1 MSKYEEF
8 YHWFPMELSSFQ
20 KTAIRA
26 IVDGHH
32 SLSCVPTGSGK
43 TLPALFAIDYF
54 TRLGKKVIYTSPIK
68 ALSNQKYYEFSQKF
82 PTLSVGLLT
91 GDIKTNPTGNVLIMT
106 AEILQNILVS
116 KTSSMMEYVNVER
129 DVGCI
134 IHDEIHMI
142 NDEFRGHVWEELIM
156 SCPPT
161 IQMVM
166 LSATLDSPESFVKW
180 IESLPNQEKKV
191 ILETCNYRNVPLKH
205 FGFVTNS
212 SKIIKTTKKDPNII
226 SLLQETNNKFIPLY
240 TTNGVFENDNYD
252 KIKNILKLYHKHTHY
267 ENNIFVLEQALR
279 VMVEKE
285 MFPAVCF
292 LLSKKQIETISKK
305 ITVNLLEFD
314 SKVPY
319 IIQKECENILRQKFS
334 NYKNFLHL
342 PEFASLLKLLE
353 KGIAIHH
360 SGMIPVLRE
369 LVEILFEKGFIK
381 LLFATETFSVGLN
394 MPIKTSIFTD
404 IFKFDG
410 NGRRMFLPHEFT
422 QASGRAGRRGLD
434 EEGFV
439 IHLFN
444 LYDSHQKTDF
454 RLLLHGPSQKLVSKF
469 KMSFH
474 LFFSNENINSFC
486 RASLTNF
493 ETRGIISS
501 MIKEEEE
508 ISQIIQKEQEKTL
521 KTPNEILQE
530 YNSLFRYKSQKQH
543 KKNKI
548 KQENLK
554 EDYPTLEDDLKSRKN
569 LETWI
574 QKKEIVE
581 VKKNCEIQK
590 LEEKISSIKKFLTEQ
605 GCFNE
610 KGEKT
615 ILGNIASKIHHVPC
629 LGIAQK
635 INEIA
640 SLEVHE
646 LISLLGCFLPITVPE
661 SFKTH
666 VFPQGK
672 IFHSIL
678 TDIDTI
684 YNKCYDFEAQHGIYT
699 GEDYTIQFDFVN
711 LLERWAKVTTEEEAD
726 ALFYQIKDEKGIFLG
741 EFVKYIMNLNNL
753 SRELENVAEFLGDIR
768 FLSKLK
774 QIPEKTI
781 KFIVTNQSL
790 YV

>member
-1 MSKYEEF
+1 MSNYEEF
-8 YHWFPMELSSFQ
+8 YRWFPLELSSFQ

-82 PTLSVGLLT
+82 PNLSVGLLT

-116 KTSSMMEYVNVER
+116 KTSSMMEYIDVEE

-156 SCPPT
+156 SCPSHV
-161 IQMVM
+161 QMVM
-166 LSATLDSPESFVKW
+166 LSATLDSPENFVRW
-180 IESLPNQEKKV
+180 IESLPNQEKRV
-191 ILETCNYRNVPLKH
+191 ILETCDYRNVPLKH

-212 SKIIKTTKKDPNII
+212 SKIIKTTKKDPHII
-226 SLLQETNNKFIPLY
+226 SLLEETNNKFIPLY
-240 TTNGVFENDNYD
+240 TTNGVFQNDNYD
-252 KIKNILKLYHKHTHY
+252 KIKNIIKLYHKHTHH
-267 ENNIFVLEQALR
+267 ENNVFVLEQALR
-279 VMVEKE
+279 LMVEKE

-305 ITVNLLEFD
+305 ITVDLLEFD

-334 NYKNFLHL
+334 NYKSFLHL
-342 PEFASLLKLLE
+342 PEFFSLLKLLE

-410 NGRRMFLPHEFT
+410 SGRRMFFPHEFT

-454 RLLLHGPSQKLVSKF
+454 RLLLNGPSQKLVSKF

-486 RASLTNF
+486 SASLTNF
-493 ETRGIISS
+493 ETRGVISS
-501 MIKEEEE
+501 MTKEEEE
-508 ISQIIQKEQEKTL
+508 LSAVLQREQAKIL
-521 KTPNEILQE
+521 KTPNEILEE
-530 YNSLFRYKSQKQH
+530 YVSLFKYKSQKQH

-554 EDYPTLEDDLKSRKN
+554 EDYPSLEEELKWKKN
-569 LETWI
+569 LETLM
-574 QKKEIVE
+574 QKHETMKI
-581 VKKNCEIQK
+581 KKNAEIHK
-590 LEEKISSIKKFLTEQ
+590 LDEKIQSIKKFLIEQ
-605 GCFNE
+605 GCFDE

-629 LGIAQK
+629 LALAQK
-635 INEIA
+635 INDIA
-640 SLEVHE
+640 TLEVND
-646 LISLLGCFLPITVPE
+646 LICLLGCFIPISVPE
-661 SFKTH
+661 SLRSH
-666 VFPQGK
+666 VFPQRK
-672 IFHSIL
+672 EFHSII
-678 TDIDTI
+678 TEVDTI
-684 YNKCYDFEAQHGIYT
+684 YNKCYEFEVKHGIYT
-699 GEDYTIQFDFVN
+699 GEDYTIQFDFVDF
-711 LLERWAKVTTEEEAD
+711 LEKWANATTEEEANT
-726 ALFYQIKDEKGIFLG
+726 LFEEMKREKGIFLG

-753 SRELENVAEFLGDIR
+753 SRELENVAEFLGDIQ

-781 KFIVTNQSL
+781 KFIVTNHSL